1 MPLKKANTIV
11 QHTDY
16 GHTDYGHTMAKS
28 PNALGPKFKSQ
39 SQINIRGVDIKA
51 YFFVEIMVD

>member
-51 YFFVEIMVD
+51 